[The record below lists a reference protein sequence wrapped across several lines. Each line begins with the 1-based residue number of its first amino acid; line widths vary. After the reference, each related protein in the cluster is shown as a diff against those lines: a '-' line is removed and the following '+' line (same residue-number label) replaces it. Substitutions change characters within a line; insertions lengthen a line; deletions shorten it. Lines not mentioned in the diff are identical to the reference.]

1 MTHKKPPVSG
11 AEPSLLSLF
20 TLVHKVWGVLLL
32 VVFWVVLSLPVSNTA
47 HAQDVLG
54 GPKYKPY
61 PSFKERQKI
70 RAERAL
76 KRYIAEEN
84 ARRKREGLPSLE
96 EEEAE
101 RLAKIKR
108 NEEKIAALKLA
119 RQRIE
124 ERKKKQIIEEET
136 FEINRHKGKFSNAN
150 IYRLGKIYIL
160 SPWAPATNEGDQTAL
175 LYMTIVNPTDKD
187 ETLLDVTSP
196 QITRQIEARVSKSSG
211 TMRGLEPVETLT
223 IPARSSI
230 QFNVGGMHFSM
241 LSMLKMLQQGE
252 TFHLLFRF
260 KNNGNGLVRA
270 VVTDK
275 NDYDPYPIDNQV
287 VARIF
292 DGLYDKKLPSEEE
305 IAALLKKKKK
315 AEAKQALEK
324 AQAEGAKQAEGNK
337 ADDKPA
343 DAPKDDKKT
352 G

>member
-1 MTHKKPPVSG
+1 MDNKTPPVSG
-11 AEPSLLSLF
+11 AKLSLLSPF
-20 TLVHKVWGVLLL
+20 TLVHKLWGILLL
-32 VVFWVVLSLPVSNTA
+32 VIFVVVLSLPTLTPA

-61 PSFKERQKI
+61 PSFSERKKI

-101 RLAKIKR
+101 RQAKIKR

-136 FEINRHKGKFSNAN
+136 FEINRHKGRFSNAN

-160 SPWAPATNEGDQTAL
+160 SPWAPETRDGDQTGL

-187 ETLLDVTSP
+187 EVLLDVTSP
-196 QITRQIEARVSKSSG
+196 QITRQIEARTSKSSG
-211 TMRGLEPVETLT
+211 TMRGLEPVETLS

-241 LSMLKMLQQGE
+241 LSMLKVISKGD

-270 VVTDK
+270 VVTAKD
-275 NDYDPYPIDNQV
+275 DYDPYPIDNAV

-292 DGLYDKKLPSEEE
+292 DGLYDKKLPTDEE

-324 AQAEGAKQAEGNK
+324 AQAEGAKQAEGGDDK
-337 ADDKPA
+337 DKPA
-343 DAPKDDKKT
+343 ENKKDDKKT